1 MPPRLLSLLPC
12 CVQLSFH
19 TGPRAPTL
27 YFAWALKARY
37 QFGRSGKHDVGHV
50 GGDVTNAGAI
60 REWRLCAN
68 HRVRNLASK
77 VRVSHQ
83 PSKVGQLRSFLGT
96 VSLLPVWYGPEWD
109 TEFRVYGIAIQL
121 WCLKGPADINAADES
136 AVRLLCQDII
146 QTYLSLAAVGA
157 LERIGHAIFGGVK

>member
-27 YFAWALKARY
+27 CFAWALKARY

-50 GGDVTNAGAI
+50 GGDVTDAGAI
-60 REWRLCAN
+60 GEWRLCAN
-68 HRVRNLASK
+68 HRVRNLASN

-83 PSKVGQLRSFLGT
+83 PSQVGQLRSFLGT
-96 VSLLPVWYGPEWD
+96 VSCPPVWYGPEWD
-109 TEFRVYGIAIQL
+109 TDFRVYEIVIQL
-121 WCLKGPADINAADES
+121 WCLKGSRRTLTQWMSRQS
-136 AVRLLCQDII
+136 ACFVRI
-146 QTYLSLAAVGA
+146 
-157 LERIGHAIFGGVK
+157 